1 MVRIKSGLIT
11 IFSPFFR
18 LNGSLFSVILK
29 PNYNSR
35 KDCHQDNDIG
45 LSMTFMD
52 FKSYW
57 AVMCFMTIMRDEIL
71 GGERERERETEREI
85 GNIYLY
91 SWDFRNKRTTF
102 NQIAEYLVNVQQP
115 KK

>member
-11 IFSPFFR
+11 IFSPFFH

-71 GGERERERETEREI
+71 GGGGGGERGGEGEGEGGLEKFFLFF
-85 GNIYLY
+85 GV
-91 SWDFRNKRTTF
+91 F
-102 NQIAEYLVNVQQP
+102 
-115 KK
+115 KKKKKT